1 MNDKKPGVSIVIEH
15 QVKPEHCNEY
25 ESWLPEIIDAA
36 AGYLGHQGVNILKHH
51 SGSHHYK
58 IAVRYESQQHAE
70 EWLNSDTRRQLISRA
85 EPYLAQS
92 EKLEMRT
99 GIENWFELPSSGAS
113 HPHPVRWKQWFL
125 TTLVI
130 TALTMIVPPILAP
143 VFSQLPTLGIWG
155 VRHFITAA
163 IIVGLVV
170 YVVMPRVV
178 ALTAKWLFAH

>member
-70 EWLNSDTRRQLISRA
+70 EWLN
-85 EPYLAQS
+85 
-92 EKLEMRT
+92 
-99 GIENWFELPSSGAS
+99 
-113 HPHPVRWKQWFL
+113 
-125 TTLVI
+125 
-130 TALTMIVPPILAP
+130 
-143 VFSQLPTLGIWG
+143 
-155 VRHFITAA
+155 
-163 IIVGLVV
+163 
-170 YVVMPRVV
+170 
-178 ALTAKWLFAH
+178 